1 MRNKEKGGRGLDC
14 TFEFTAGKNVFQC
27 RIFLFILVTLW
38 NAPRTPR
45 FNVTH
50 MCSHSWHRRQ
60 RQKRWGQQSHA
71 CISRQRGVT
80 RKMYD
85 CLFVCRNA
93 ESLALSACSL
103 QYTASVYKLD
113 REVLGE
119 RAWPVVDGDRWKLTD
134 ELAFFFFLYTQ
145 AFEYPFQYVW
155 YCFSTRKSTFPP
167 KIKPFPTKQPKQRKQ
182 KTKWVLSNQSVL
194 RPRDTKWI
202 WNRHR
207 QSTYKLMHS
216 PQEGCTSVL

>member
-1 MRNKEKGGRGLDC
+1 MRNKEKGGRGWIVHLNSLQGKMYSNAVYFYLFWSHC
-14 TFEFTAGKNVFQC
+14 GTLHARPALMSLTCAATAGTADRGKNDEV
-27 RIFLFILVTLW
+27 
-38 NAPRTPR
+38 NSP
-45 FNVTH
+45 TH
-50 MCSHSWHRRQ
+50 ASADREGWREKCM
-60 RQKRWGQQSHA
+60 
-71 CISRQRGVT
+71 IV
-80 RKMYD
+80 
-85 CLFVCRNA
+85 CLFVVMQSPWPCQPA
-93 ESLALSACSL
+93 HYSTQL
-103 QYTASVYKLD
+103 QYTSWTGRCWEKEPGLLWMVT
-113 REVLGE
+113 
-119 RAWPVVDGDRWKLTD
+119 DGNWQMSL
-134 ELAFFFFLYTQ
+134 LFFFLYTQ

-194 RPRDTKWI
+194 RPRGTKWI